1 MFFRSKR
8 RMLETAQKEAQKI
21 FSETNTKP
29 EVLSLQHCSTF
40 FGELG
45 YSIRLILQEKEIIF
59 FAVLQWLVIGLAY
72 TMWTQ
77 IFDWIP
83 DSLWEEVKKL
93 NDRNDDGAFDLINL
107 VLLGWS
113 FLVVVVASY
122 PISILNASMTA
133 AHYLR
138 RSNQESTIA
147 KCLGLAFKNLGRLWV
162 FTTIDAWITVTAI
175 LDRLPSKK
183 NKRTALD
190 EVLYYAWKIGT
201 IGVLP
206 ALVAGKGYIEAA
218 KDSTQLLK
226 EKPARTIGIRMGYS
240 LVCWIIG
247 IAAYIGSICYFI
259 AYGEHDSKVNEIY
272 NFSFLMAVP
281 IFIAVGVTS
290 VLVRPF
296 YLIMISKLYT
306 DTIPLTNEVTEQPE
320 NKSFDLLALFFA
332 VLFGSLLSIYFF
344 GEQLG
349 IREWVEALAA
359 KDINTYQEQF

>member
-1 MFFRSKR
+1 M
-8 RMLETAQKEAQKI
+8 AQNEAKKI
-21 FSETNTKP
+21 FSETNAKP
-29 EVLSLQHCSTF
+29 KVLSLQNCSTF

-45 YSIRLILQEKEIIF
+45 YSAKLIFQEKEIVF

-77 IFDWIP
+77 ILDWIP
-83 DSLWEEVKKL
+83 DSLWEEVEKSNNK
-93 NDRNDDGAFDLINL
+93 DDDGAFTLINL

-133 AHYLR
+133 SHYLR
-138 RSNQESTIA
+138 SSNQESTIA

-162 FTTIDAWITVTAI
+162 FTTIDAWITITAI

-183 NKRTALD
+183 NKRTAL
-190 EVLYYAWKIGT
+190 EELLYYAWKVGT

-206 ALVAGKGYIEAA
+206 ALVAGKGYTEAA
-218 KDSTQLLK
+218 KDSIQLLK

-247 IAAYIGSICYFI
+247 VSAYIGCIYYFI
-259 AYGEHDSKVNEIY
+259 AFGDNDSKVNEIY
-272 NFSFLMAVP
+272 NFYFLMAVP

-306 DTIPLTNEVTEQPE
+306 DTIPLVNDVTAQPE
-320 NKSFDLLALFFA
+320 NKGLDLLALFFA
-332 VLFGSLLSIYFF
+332 VLFSALLSLYFF
-344 GEQLG
+344 GDQLG
-349 IREWVEALAA
+349 IKEWIQTLAV
-359 KDINTYQEQF
+359 KDINTYQQQF